1 MAIHFTK
8 TVLFI
13 ATETEI
19 HDTESSKWELT
30 SHLTADRKESAFYL
44 GSSHTFTT
52 SKKKLFRLT
61 LFPRVPYVLKSN
73 WAGEPLRCL
82 RSPSQIDACGHRC
95 KINQRRSEPSDTGSA
110 FSSGG
115 RLRNHKR
122 EGKGRERCRLRSQRA
137 PSKGS
142 TRADQQQVGPARKVS
157 RGVPAEGR
165 RRLLPAYYCPSWG

>member
-52 SKKKLFRLT
+52 SEKKLFRLT

-115 RLRNHKR
+115 VGWETTNVKAKAANTEDSAARGLPP
-122 EGKGRERCRLRSQRA
+122 RA
-137 PSKGS
+137 PQEP
-142 TRADQQQVGPARKVS
+142 TNS
-157 RGVPAEGR
+157 RSAPRGR
-165 RRLLPAYYCPSWG
+165 